1 MSSIQPIYAALAA
14 LLAAF
19 IQQQTAEAAKAIRKE
34 MLDLQRGHD
43 GRVPEEIR
51 PEWKALHPQLGAF
64 IDGRQP
70 VEGTLAAA
78 RMLAEVIDPPAAVSP
93 KATRKKKP
101 DPAPDPEPAPEP
113 SPAE

>member
-1 MSSIQPIYAALAA
+1 MSSIKPIYAALAA

-19 IQQQTAEAAKAIRKE
+19 IEQQTAEAAKALRKG
-34 MLDLQRGHD
+34 MLDVQRGHD

-51 PEWKALHPQLGAF
+51 PEWKELHPQLGAF

-70 VEGTLAAA
+70 VEETLAAA
-78 RMLAEVIDPPAAVSP
+78 RTLAELIDPPAVSQ
-93 KATRKKKP
+93 KKTRIKRS